1 MMKDGNIL
9 RLKFGI
15 EFCINI
21 MSTYF
26 LIYSGIL
33 SGMIASQSVTLK
45 FIENPSSENK
55 NLLISILL
63 TMGFYSTIGILIC
76 VLIGFFLSYNFE
88 RVGLIFLLSAL
99 TYYILGKQIIKLKLP
114 TFIEILLYGWSFL
127 FYCVL
132 VTSIINS
139 LGIFEKNHELYSFF
153 ISIGILIGL
162 MISPFNFEQYYLFQ
176 KSNNSNS
183 NVNLME
189 RVNEELDK
197 KGYKNKDERE
207 AALNLGL
214 LRLKKKMEKFKKM
227 DSKDVRK
234 EVLDEIEEYKKKN
247 K

>member
-1 MMKDGNIL
+1 
-9 RLKFGI
+9 
-15 EFCINI
+15 
-21 MSTYF
+21 MSSYF

-55 NLLISILL
+55 NFLISILL

-76 VLIGFFLSYNFE
+76 LFIGFFLNYNFE

-127 FYCVL
+127 FYYAS
-132 VTSIINS
+132 VTGILSR
-139 LGIFEKNHELYSFF
+139 LGIFEKDLELYSFF
-153 ISIGILIGL
+153 ISIGTLIGL
-162 MISPFNFEQYYLFQ
+162 MITPFNFEKNYFFQ

-183 NVNLME
+183 NVNLMKK
-189 RVNEELDK
+189 VNEELDK

-214 LRLKKKMEKFKKM
+214 LSLKKKMEKFKKM
-227 DSKDVRK
+227 DPKDVRK
-234 EVLDEIEEYKKKN
+234 QVLDEIEEYKKKN

>member
-76 VLIGFFLSYNFE
+76 VLIG
-88 RVGLIFLLSAL
+88 
-99 TYYILGKQIIKLKLP
+99 
-114 TFIEILLYGWSFL
+114 
-127 FYCVL
+127 
-132 VTSIINS
+132 
-139 LGIFEKNHELYSFF
+139 
-153 ISIGILIGL
+153 
-162 MISPFNFEQYYLFQ
+162 
-176 KSNNSNS
+176 
-183 NVNLME
+183 
-189 RVNEELDK
+189 
-197 KGYKNKDERE
+197 
-207 AALNLGL
+207 
-214 LRLKKKMEKFKKM
+214 
-227 DSKDVRK
+227 
-234 EVLDEIEEYKKKN
+234 
-247 K
+247 

>member
-1 MMKDGNIL
+1 MS
-9 RLKFGI
+9 
-15 EFCINI
+15 IN
-21 MSTYF
+21 F

-55 NLLISILL
+55 NFLISILL

-76 VLIGFFLSYNFE
+76 LFIGFFLNYNFE

-127 FYCVL
+127 FYYAS
-132 VTSIINS
+132 VTGIIS
-139 LGIFEKNHELYSFF
+139 RLGIFEKDLELYSFF
-153 ISIGILIGL
+153 ISIGTLIGL
-162 MISPFNFEQYYLFQ
+162 TITPFNFEKNYFFQ

-183 NVNLME
+183 NANLME
-189 RVNEELDK
+189 KVNEELDK

-214 LRLKKKMEKFKKM
+214 LSLKKKMEKFKKM
-227 DSKDVRK
+227 DPKDVRK
-234 EVLDEIEEYKKKN
+234 QVLDEIEEYKKKN

>member
-1 MMKDGNIL
+1 MS
-9 RLKFGI
+9 
-15 EFCINI
+15 IN
-21 MSTYF
+21 F

-55 NLLISILL
+55 NFLISILI

-76 VLIGFFLSYNFE
+76 LFIGFFLNYNFE

-127 FYCVL
+127 FYYDSVA
-132 VTSIINS
+132 TIIS
-139 LGIFEKNHELYSFF
+139 TLGIFEKDIELYSFF
-153 ISIGILIGL
+153 ISIGTLIGL
-162 MISPFNFEQYYLFQ
+162 TITPFNFEKNYFFQ

-183 NVNLME
+183 NANLME
-189 RVNEELDK
+189 KVNEELDK

-214 LRLKKKMEKFKKM
+214 LSLKKKMEKFKKM
-227 DSKDVRK
+227 DPKDVRK
-234 EVLDEIEEYKKKN
+234 QVLDEIEEYKKKN
-247 K
+247 N

>member
-1 MMKDGNIL
+1 MS
-9 RLKFGI
+9 
-15 EFCINI
+15 IN
-21 MSTYF
+21 F

-55 NLLISILL
+55 NFLISILL

-76 VLIGFFLSYNFE
+76 LFIGFFLNYNFE

-114 TFIEILLYGWSFL
+114 TFIEIVLYGWSFL
-127 FYCVL
+127 FYYVE
-132 VTSIINS
+132 VTAIIDA
-139 LGIFEKNHELYSFF
+139 LGIFEKDLELYSFF
-153 ISIGILIGL
+153 ISIGILISL
-162 MISPFNFEQYYLFQ
+162 MMMPFNFEKNYFFQ
-176 KSNNSNS
+176 KSNNLNS
-183 NVNLME
+183 NINLMKK
-189 RVNEELDK
+189 VNEELDK

-214 LRLKKKMEKFKKM
+214 LSLKKKMEKFKKM
-227 DSKDVRK
+227 DPKDVRK
-234 EVLDEIEEYKKKN
+234 QVLDEIEEYKKKN

>member
-1 MMKDGNIL
+1 
-9 RLKFGI
+9 
-15 EFCINI
+15 
-21 MSTYF
+21 MSSYF

-55 NLLISILL
+55 NFLISILL

-76 VLIGFFLSYNFE
+76 LFIGFFLNYNFE

-114 TFIEILLYGWSFL
+114 TFIEIVLYGWSFL
-127 FYCVL
+127 FYYVE
-132 VTSIINS
+132 VTAIIDA
-139 LGIFEKNHELYSFF
+139 LGIFEKDLELYSFF
-153 ISIGILIGL
+153 ISIGILISL
-162 MISPFNFEQYYLFQ
+162 MMMPFNFEKNYFFQ
-176 KSNNSNS
+176 KTNNLNSNI
-183 NVNLME
+183 NLMKK
-189 RVNEELDK
+189 VNEELDK

-214 LRLKKKMEKFKKM
+214 SSLKKKMEKFKKM
-227 DSKDVRK
+227 DPKDVRK
-234 EVLDEIEEYKKKN
+234 QVLDEIEEYKKKN

>member
-1 MMKDGNIL
+1 
-9 RLKFGI
+9 
-15 EFCINI
+15 

-114 TFIEILLYGWSFL
+114 TFIEILLYGWSFFNHCSSKFCCFIFL
-127 FYCVL
+127 Q
-132 VTSIINS
+132 TSLKRTNWS
-139 LGIFEKNHELYSFF
+139 S
-153 ISIGILIGL
+153 
-162 MISPFNFEQYYLFQ
+162 
-176 KSNNSNS
+176 KS
-183 NVNLME
+183 
-189 RVNEELDK
+189 
-197 KGYKNKDERE
+197 
-207 AALNLGL
+207 
-214 LRLKKKMEKFKKM
+214 
-227 DSKDVRK
+227 
-234 EVLDEIEEYKKKN
+234 
-247 K
+247 

>member
-1 MMKDGNIL
+1 
-9 RLKFGI
+9 
-15 EFCINI
+15 
-21 MSTYF
+21 MSSYF

-55 NLLISILL
+55 NFLISILL

-76 VLIGFFLSYNFE
+76 LFIGFFLNYNFE

-127 FYCVL
+127 LYYAS
-132 VTSIINS
+132 VTGILSR
-139 LGIFEKNHELYSFF
+139 LGIFEKDLELYSFF
-153 ISIGILIGL
+153 ISIGTLIGL
-162 MISPFNFEQYYLFQ
+162 MITPFNFEKNYFFQ

-183 NVNLME
+183 NVNLMKK
-189 RVNEELDK
+189 VNEELDK

-214 LRLKKKMEKFKKM
+214 LSLKKKMEKFKKM
-227 DSKDVRK
+227 DPKDVRK
-234 EVLDEIEEYKKKN
+234 QVLDEIEEYKKKN

>member
-1 MMKDGNIL
+1 
-9 RLKFGI
+9 
-15 EFCINI
+15 
-21 MSTYF
+21 MSSYF

-55 NLLISILL
+55 NFLISILI

-76 VLIGFFLSYNFE
+76 LFIGFFLNYNFE

-127 FYCVL
+127 LYYAS
-132 VTSIINS
+132 VTGILSR
-139 LGIFEKNHELYSFF
+139 LGIFEKDLELYSFF
-153 ISIGILIGL
+153 ISIGTLIGL
-162 MISPFNFEQYYLFQ
+162 MIMPFNFEKNYFFQ

-183 NVNLME
+183 NVNLMKK
-189 RVNEELDK
+189 VNEELDK

-214 LRLKKKMEKFKKM
+214 SSLKKKMEKFKKM
-227 DSKDVRK
+227 DPKDVRK
-234 EVLDEIEEYKKKN
+234 QVLDEIEEYKKKN